1 MSQRRMASLMQSDS
15 NTLKAEKSEA
25 RTTAPQHRLLT
36 WPPGEHLIKV
46 ISVGLVVFDGALAV
60 LLFIIAY
67 WLRNPEEPIFIFSR
81 IDLCFLPLSLPYAFH
96 PSFDP
101 YLSVLYFTPLIQI
114 ATFWYRGLYR
124 IRGEFSFS
132 EDFIN
137 VFKAISIGALL
148 VTVIAFFYRG
158 GFAYSAFS
166 YSRLVFFLYFL
177 LGLIVFTGQRAALR
191 SLQTFYRRRHLN
203 VIPILIVGSNGVAEM
218 CVNEI
223 ADDPKLGRRVIGF
236 VTADGQ
242 PPKSEALKAWP
253 TLGRYDEMHRF
264 IRQRGVREVLI
275 ADPEIRPQMLFDTM
289 VKCGRGSRVTF
300 RVVPN
305 LLNCIPRKTYVEQLG
320 AIPMVRLFEEPLSAA
335 ARLFKRGVDLIVSS
349 LMLLFT
355 APLWLIIAIAI
366 KLESRGP
373 ALYRQERVGM
383 DGHIFQIYKFRSM
396 LDDVKIDDAHR
407 EYMARVIKG
416 KSGASL
422 SAEKEPSYK
431 FVNSDR
437 LTRVGALLRRS
448 SLDELPQIF
457 NVFKGEMSLVGPRP
471 PIPYEVECYETWHRK
486 RLDVKPGLT
495 GLSQVSGRYRLSF
508 QQMVQLDIYYV
519 ENWSPWLDLK
529 IILKTIPGLFMKE
542 CE

>member
-1 MSQRRMASLMQSDS
+1 MASLLQSDS
-15 NTLKAEKSEA
+15 DTLTTEKSEA
-25 RTTAPQHRLLT
+25 RTTTPRNRLLILPLT
-36 WPPGEHLIKV
+36 EHSIKIV
-46 ISVGLVVFDGALAV
+46 TVGLVVFDGALAA
-60 LLFIIAY
+60 LLFILAY
-67 WLRNPEEPIFIFSR
+67 WLRLPEEPIFIVSQ
-81 IDLCFLPLSLPYAFH
+81 IDLGFLSVSLPYAFH

-101 YLSVLYFTPLIQI
+101 YLSVLYFVPLIQI
-114 ATFWYRGLYR
+114 ATFGYRGLYR

-137 VFKAISIGALL
+137 IFKAVSIGALL

-166 YSRLVFFLYFL
+166 YSRLVFFLYYL
-177 LGLIVFTGQRAALR
+177 LGLIAFTGQRAALR
-191 SLQTFYRRRHLN
+191 SLQKFYRRRHLN

-264 IRQRGVREVLI
+264 IRQRDIREVLI

-320 AIPMVRLFEEPLSAA
+320 AVPMVRLFEEPLSAA

-349 LMLLFT
+349 LILLFT

-366 KLESRGP
+366 RLESRGP
-373 ALYRQERVGM
+373 TLYRQERVGM

-396 LDDVKIDDAHR
+396 RDDVKIDDAHR
-407 EYMARVIKG
+407 DYMARVIKSQG
-416 KSGASL
+416 DTNLGT
-422 SAEKEPSYK
+422 EKEPSYK
-431 FVNSDR
+431 FINGDR
-437 LTRVGALLRRS
+437 LTRVGALLRRL
-448 SLDELPQIF
+448 SLDELPQVF
-457 NVFKGEMSLVGPRP
+457 NVFRGEMSLVGPRP

-508 QQMVQLDIYYV
+508 QQMVQLDIYYI

-529 IILKTIPGLFMKE
+529 IILKTIPALFMKE
-542 CE
+542 RG